1 MNAILS
7 EYGMMAI
14 SMVVFFGL
22 LVLIDFFVSGMYVVS
37 QGFIYTLTGAS
48 GGPGYVSEFF
58 TD

>member
-22 LVLIDFFVSGMYVVS
+22 LVLIDFFVNGMYMVA
-37 QGFIYTLTGAS
+37 QGFIYTLTG
-48 GGPGYVSEFF
+48 VSPTYTSIFF
-58 TD
+58 